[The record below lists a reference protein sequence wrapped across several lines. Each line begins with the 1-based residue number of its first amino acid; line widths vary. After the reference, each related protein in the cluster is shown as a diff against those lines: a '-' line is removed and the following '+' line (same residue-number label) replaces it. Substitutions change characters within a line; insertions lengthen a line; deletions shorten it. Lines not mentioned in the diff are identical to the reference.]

1 LPEEVSVAR
10 YLTFEDVAVA
20 GRRVLVRSDLNVPL
34 AGGTVTDD
42 FRIQKSL
49 PTIARLRDAGATVIV
64 CSHLGRPKGP
74 DPSLVMDPV
83 AQKMSELGGFPV
95 QKLDAVIG
103 PDVEAAVESA
113 GPGDVVLLENTR
125 FEAGETK
132 NAPEVADGLAALCD
146 VFILDAFGSAHR
158 AHASTVGVA
167 ERVQSAA
174 GPLLV
179 AEVEALSKLLENPE
193 RPFTVVL
200 GGAKVSDKL
209 GVIRSLLPK
218 VDMMLIGGGMCFT
231 LFASEGYE
239 IGSSL
244 FEEDRVKEIGELLS
258 SADGDRI
265 SLPEDIVVAD
275 RFAADAESK
284 TVPVNDIPDDWMG
297 LDIGPVTAERFA
309 SVIHGS
315 RSVFWNGPMGVF
327 EWERFR
333 AGTDHVARSL
343 GDFGGFSV
351 VGGGD
356 SVAAMRLLGLEDTV
370 SHLSTGG
377 GAGLEML
384 EGKTLPGVAVLERW
398 V

>member
-1 LPEEVSVAR
+1 VAR
-10 YLTFEDVAVA
+10 FLTLDEVEAK

-34 AGGTVTDD
+34 ADGDVADD

-49 PTIARLRDAGATVIV
+49 PTISRLRDAGATVIV

-74 DPSLVMDPV
+74 DPSLAMDPV
-83 AQKMSELGGFPV
+83 AKRLSELGGFPV
-95 QKLDAVIG
+95 RKLDAVIG
-103 PDVEAAVESA
+103 PNVEAAVAAAS
-113 GPGDVVLLENTR
+113 PGDVLLLENTR
-125 FEAGETK
+125 FEVGETK

-146 VFILDAFGSAHR
+146 LFVLDAFGSAHR

-167 ERVQSAA
+167 ERVRSVA

-179 AEVEALSKLLENPE
+179 AEVDALTRLLEAPE

-200 GGAKVSDKL
+200 GGAKISDKL

-231 LFASEGYE
+231 LLSAEGYE
-239 IGSSL
+239 IGTSL
-244 FEEDRVKEIGELLS
+244 FEADRVDEITELLAS
-258 SADGDRI
+258 GNGDRI
-265 SLPEDIVVAD
+265 SLPEDIVVGD
-275 RFAADAESK
+275 RFAEDADAK
-284 TVPVNDIPDDWMG
+284 VVPSNDIPDDWMG
-297 LDIGPVTAERFA
+297 LDVGPVTAERFA
-309 SVIHGS
+309 SVIRGS

-333 AGTDHVARSL
+333 AGTEHVARSL
-343 GDFGGFSV
+343 GDFEGFSV

-356 SVAAMRLLGLEDTV
+356 SVAAMRLLGLQDTV

-398 V
+398 ADGS

>member
-1 LPEEVSVAR
+1 MAR
-10 YLTFEDVAVA
+10 YLTLDDVAVA
-20 GRRVLVRSDLNVPL
+20 GQRVLVRSDLNVPL
-34 AGGTVTDD
+34 ADGAVTDD

-49 PTIARLRDAGATVIV
+49 PTISRLRDAGAKVIV

-74 DPSLVMDPV
+74 DPALAMDPV
-83 AQKMSELGGFPV
+83 AAKMSELGGFPV
-95 QKLDAVIG
+95 RKLDAVIG
-103 PDVEAAVESA
+103 PEVDAAVASA
-113 GPGDVVLLENTR
+113 GPGDVLLLENTR
-125 FEAGETK
+125 FQAGETK
-132 NAPEVADGLAALCD
+132 NAPAVADGFAALGD
-146 VFILDAFGSAHR
+146 LFVLDAFGSAHR

-167 ERVQSAA
+167 ERVRSVA

-231 LFASEGYE
+231 LLASEGYE

-244 FEEDRVKEIGELLS
+244 FEEDRVEEIGELLS
-258 SADGDRI
+258 SNDGDRI

-275 RFAADAESK
+275 RFAADAASK
-284 TVPVNDIPDDWMG
+284 TVPVNDIPDGWMG
-297 LDIGPVTAERFA
+297 LDIGPITAEGFA
-309 SVIHGS
+309 SVMHGS

-327 EWERFR
+327 EWEPFR

-343 GDFGGFSV
+343 GDFEGFSV